1 MGVEPMNTGFADLQ
15 GAFALACPRLVPIVY
30 STDYRFH
37 FQRIQ
42 AHLNRHPLHFPLHG
56 KRAHVRQMRSS
67 GLCGNNTRESLHKF
81 CIRILI
87 D

>member
-1 MGVEPMNTGFADLQ
+1 MGFEPMNTGFADLQ

-42 AHLNRHPLHFPLHG
+42 AHLNRHPLHFPLQ
-56 KRAHVRQMRSS
+56 APW
-67 GLCGNNTRESLHKF
+67 
-81 CIRILI
+81 RIPFLYGTHHPLLFPLF
-87 D
+87 